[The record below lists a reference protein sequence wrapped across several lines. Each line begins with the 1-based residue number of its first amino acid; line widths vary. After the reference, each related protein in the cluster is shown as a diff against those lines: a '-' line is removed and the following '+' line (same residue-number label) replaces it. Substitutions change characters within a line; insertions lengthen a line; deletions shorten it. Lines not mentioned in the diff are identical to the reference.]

1 MNSLVI
7 ALVLGA
13 AFSHALWN
21 MLLKKTE
28 NRLLMM
34 TAMHTVTGVMGLFIL
49 PMLGPID
56 GEAWK
61 LLWLSVFVHGAYYV
75 FLTYSYRHIELG
87 QAYPILRGSGPLIVF
102 LASLYLVDEVITQS
116 ITIEVKVLWLGVHP
130 RVTGLIALLGTEII
144 LTLGV
149 ATHDLALAGVGIV
162 DGSQNQLTLVALILR
177 ASRGATHVADRG
189 QQDGGQ
195 HANHCNNNEKLND
208 GEGTSRS

>member
-49 PMLGPID
+49 PMLGPSD

-102 LASLYLVDEVITQS
+102 LASLYLVDEVITQYQVLAFFLVAGGIISLGLRS
-116 ITIEVKVLWLGVHP
+116 IRSFLRHP
-130 RVTGLIALLGTEII
+130 QSLFFTLGTGILIGSYII
-144 LTLGV
+144 
-149 ATHDLALAGVGIV
+149 
-162 DGSQNQLTLVALILR
+162 N
-177 ASRGATHVADRG
+177 
-189 QQDGGQ
+189 
-195 HANHCNNNEKLND
+195 
-208 GEGTSRS
+208 